1 VTSVPHP
8 GLGEEVRGL
17 VQLRNGVVEST
28 ELAAEL
34 IEYCR
39 SRLSYIACPK
49 QIDFDR
55 ELPRSPTGRPL
66 K

>member
-1 VTSVPHP
+1 VTGVPHP
-8 GLGEEVRGL
+8 HLGEEVRGV
-17 VQLRNGVVEST
+17 VQVRNGVVEST

-34 IEYCR
+34 IDYCR
-39 SRLSYIACPK
+39 SLSYIACPK

-55 ELPRSPTGRPL
+55 ELPRSPTGKLL